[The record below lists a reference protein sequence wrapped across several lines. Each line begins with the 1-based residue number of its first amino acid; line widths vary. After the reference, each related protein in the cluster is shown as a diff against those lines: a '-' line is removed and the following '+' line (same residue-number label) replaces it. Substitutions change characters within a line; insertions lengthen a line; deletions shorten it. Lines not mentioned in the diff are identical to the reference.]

1 MAAKH
6 VYSFGEG
13 SADGAN
19 ADKLLLG
26 GKGAGLAEMS
36 RLGIP
41 VPPGFTITTEVCA
54 FFQAHGRGYPEEL
67 HTEVEEHLRVLE
79 RRMGRRF
86 GDAADPLLVS
96 VRSGAAISMP
106 GMMDTILNL
115 GLNRDGVRGME
126 AAGCDPR
133 WVRDCYRR
141 LLQMYG
147 DVVLEVGKER
157 FEERLSDAR
166 ARQGVATD
174 AELSAE
180 SLDDVIA
187 SYESLLAEAGKPFPQ
202 EPREQLWGAIGAVF
216 GSWDNRRAR
225 DYRRLHGISESLG
238 TAVNVQAMV
247 FGNRGPDCATG
258 VAFTRNPAT
267 GERKFFGE
275 YLVNAQ
281 GEDVVAGIRTP
292 QSIEGRD
299 GDAGMRRDFPAAH
312 EQLHEVAG
320 RLERHFRDMQDLEF
334 TVEAGKLF
342 LLQTRGG
349 KRTGPAAVRIAVE
362 MAEEGLLA
370 PEEAVQRVEPEQ
382 LAQLLAPGFD
392 VEEKRRAVAAG
403 RLLAR
408 GLPAGPGAAC
418 GKIALTAERAAEMA
432 AHGPVLLVREE
443 TSPEDIVGMHAS
455 SGILTARGGMTSH
468 AAVVARGLGKPC
480 VVGAEA
486 LHVDS
491 HGGALRVGERVLREG
506 DELSIDGS
514 TGEVISGKLDPH
526 PSPIIRQ
533 IVDGVV
539 AADPR
544 PAEAFTRLLGWAD
557 AARRLEVRA
566 NADTPEDA
574 RVARAFGARGIGLC
588 RTEHMFF
595 AEDRIAWVR
604 QMILARDEGERK
616 AALAHLLP
624 VQQGDF
630 EGIFAAM
637 NGMPVTVRLL
647 DPPLHEFLPHEP
659 KAIARLAGQMELD
672 AARVE
677 EAVHA
682 LEEVNPMLGHR
693 GCRLGLTAPDIYRMQ
708 VEAIARAACIRKRA
722 GDEVLVEIMHPL
734 VGTEEEIAVL
744 RRLTQEVLDRVL
756 GEERLQLPIL
766 IGTMIEVPRACTVAD
781 RIAAHAD
788 FFSFG
793 TNDLTQ
799 MTFGFSRDDVG
810 RFLPQYVEQGI
821 LPFDPF
827 ARLDE
832 EGVGQLVAMACE
844 RGRRTKPS
852 LKLGICGEHGGEPHS
867 VAFFDSVGLDY
878 VSCSPYRVPIARLA
892 AARCRLKMD
901 RAAEA
906 A

>member
-1 MAAKH
+1 MTAKH
-6 VYSFGEG
+6 VYSFGDG
-13 SADGAN
+13 TADGAN
-19 ADKLLLG
+19 NDKLLLG

-41 VPPGFTITTEVCA
+41 VPPGFTLTTEVCNWY
-54 FFQAHGRGYPEEL
+54 QSHGDTYPDGLRE
-67 HTEVEEHLRVLE
+67 EVEEHLGQLE

-86 GDAADPLLVS
+86 GDASDPLLVS

-115 GLNRDGVRGME
+115 GLSREGVRGVE
-126 AAGCDPR
+126 AAGADPR

-147 DVVLEVGKER
+147 DVVLDVGKAP
-157 FEERLSDAR
+157 FEHALAEAR
-166 ARQGVATD
+166 RKQGAETD
-174 AELSAE
+174 AELTAA
-180 SLDDVIA
+180 SLDAVIA
-187 SYESLLAEAGKPFPQ
+187 VYEDILVKAGKPFPQ

-216 GSWDNRRAR
+216 GSWNNRRAR
-225 DYRRLHGISESLG
+225 EYRRLHGISDSLG
-238 TAVNVQAMV
+238 TGVNVQAMV

-258 VAFTRNPAT
+258 VGFTRNPAT
-267 GERKFFGE
+267 GERRFFGE

-292 QSIEGRD
+292 QPLEGSAP
-299 GDAGMRRDFPAAH
+299 GTGMARDFPAAFQ
-312 EQLHEVAG
+312 QLHEVAG

-334 TVEAGKLF
+334 TVERGKLY

-349 KRTGPAAVRIAVE
+349 KRTGPAAVRLAVE
-362 MAEEGLLA
+362 MAEEGLLT

-392 VEEKRRAVAAG
+392 SEEKRRAIAAG

-408 GLPAGPGAAC
+408 GLPAGPGAAS
-418 GKIALTAERAAEMA
+418 GRIALDAERAAIMA
-432 AHGPVLLVREE
+432 ASGPVLLVREE

-455 SGILTARGGMTSH
+455 RGILTARGGMTSH

-480 VVGAEA
+480 VVGADA
-486 LHVDS
+486 LHFEA
-491 HGGALRVGERVLREG
+491 GGTVLRVGERTLREG
-506 DELSIDGS
+506 DELSIDGT
-514 TGEVISGKLDPH
+514 TGEVIAGALAPH
-526 PSPIIRQ
+526 PSPVLRQ
-533 IVDGVV
+533 VVDGVP
-539 AADPR
+539 AEDPR
-544 PAEAFTRLLGWAD
+544 PAAAFTRLLEWAD
-557 AARRLEVRA
+557 RARRLRVRA

-574 RVARAFGARGIGLC
+574 RVARAFGAQGIGLC

-616 AALAHLLP
+616 AALDHLLP

-637 NGMPVTVRLL
+637 HGLPVTVRLL

-659 KAIARLAGQMELD
+659 RAIAQLAEQIGCPP
-672 AARVE
+672 ARVE
-677 EAVHA
+677 QAVHSLA
-682 LEEVNPMLGHR
+682 EVNPMLGHR

-708 VEAIARAACIRKRA
+708 VEAIVRAACARKRA
-722 GDEVLVEIMHPL
+722 GDEVLPEIMLPL
-734 VGTEEEIAVL
+734 VGTEEELAVL
-744 RRLTQEVLDRVL
+744 RKQAQEVVDRVFA
-756 GEERLQLPIL
+756 EERIQVPVL

-781 RIAAHAD
+781 SIAHHAD

-799 MTFGFSRDDVG
+799 MTYGFSRDDVG
-810 RFLPQYVEQGI
+810 RFLPQYLEQGI

-844 RGRRTKPS
+844 RGRASKPG